1 MQSTSH
7 AFKDNAHGALADE
20 RLQKALGKM
29 KVGFQDKRTRAV
41 ARLPEFETL
50 QDQSRDIKNH
60 VLDHLDL
67 YLERFEN
74 NVIAN
79 GGKVHWCRT
88 TGEARE
94 GPRTSRFSSGDS
106 TSGTPHRWAAVKFHV
121 GALIAP
127 GAYQLGEM

>member
-50 QDQSRDIKNH
+50 RDQSRDIKNH
-60 VLDHLDL
+60 VLEHLDL

-74 NVIAN
+74 NVTPMAA
-79 GGKVHWCRT
+79 RS
-88 TGEARE
+88 TGAAPLAKRAKPLWKSAARSM
-94 GPRTSRFSSGDS
+94 RRS
-106 TSGTPHRWAAVKFHV
+106 
-121 GALIAP
+121 
-127 GAYQLGEM
+127 